1 MQGLAFGLALFSS
14 LQGRFM
20 SEFNIGATALGAKS
34 VIPFIEQYEAS
45 PYPVQVAVFN
55 HTYRRIS
62 IFETPIDVE
71 PWTAQ
76 TIHARAYSELRRIA
90 SNLQEIAD
98 LNQFDKVATIYVQDI
113 VDYVDEVPSQSE
125 PEPEPVEEEPE
136 ELEEEAVED
145 SDGVGTLAPKKR
157 GRPRKTEEEQAE

>member
-1 MQGLAFGLALFSS
+1 
-14 LQGRFM
+14 M

-55 HTYRRIS
+55 HTYRRIT
-62 IFETPIDVE
+62 IFGTPIDVE

-113 VDYVDEVPSQSE
+113 VDYVDEVPNQSE
-125 PEPEPVEEEPE
+125 PEPEPVEEEEE
-136 ELEEEAVED
+136 ELVEEAVED

>member
-1 MQGLAFGLALFSS
+1 
-14 LQGRFM
+14 M
-20 SEFNIGATALGAKS
+20 SEFNIGATAVGAKS

-55 HTYRRIS
+55 HTYRRIT
-62 IFETPIDVE
+62 IFGTPIDVE

-98 LNQFDKVATIYVQDI
+98 LNQFDKVASIYVQDI
-113 VDYVDEVPSQSE
+113 VDYVDNVPGQTYE

>member
-1 MQGLAFGLALFSS
+1 
-14 LQGRFM
+14 M

-55 HTYRRIS
+55 HTYRRIT
-62 IFETPIDVE
+62 IFGTPIDVAPNE
-71 PWTAQ
+71 VQ
-76 TIHARAYSELRRIA
+76 TIHARAYSELRHIA

-98 LNQFDKVATIYVQDI
+98 LNQFEKVAAIYVQDI
-113 VDYVDEVPSQSE
+113 VDYVDEVPGLNVPE
-125 PEPEPVEEEPE
+125 PEPEAVEEEPE
-136 ELEEEAVED
+136 ELEAEDAED
-145 SDGVGTLAPKKR
+145 SDGVGTLVPKKR

>member
-1 MQGLAFGLALFSS
+1 
-14 LQGRFM
+14 M

-55 HTYRRIS
+55 HTYRRIT
-62 IFETPIDVE
+62 IFGTPIDVE

-76 TIHARAYSELRRIA
+76 TIHARAYSELHRIA

-98 LNQFDKVATIYVQDI
+98 LNQFEKVAAIYVQDI
-113 VDYVDEVPSQSE
+113 VDYVDEVPGQVYE

-136 ELEEEAVED
+136 ELEPEAVED

-157 GRPRKTEEEQAE
+157 GRRKTEEEQAE

>member
-1 MQGLAFGLALFSS
+1 
-14 LQGRFM
+14 M

-55 HTYRRIS
+55 HTYRRIT
-62 IFETPIDVE
+62 IFGTPIDVE

-98 LNQFDKVATIYVQDI
+98 LNQFDKVASIYVQDI
-113 VDYVDEVPSQSE
+113 VDYVDEVPGQTYE

>member
-1 MQGLAFGLALFSS
+1 
-14 LQGRFM
+14 M

-55 HTYRRIS
+55 HTYRRIT
-62 IFETPIDVE
+62 IFGTPIDVAPNE
-71 PWTAQ
+71 VQ
-76 TIHARAYSELRRIA
+76 TIHARAYSELRHIA

-98 LNQFDKVATIYVQDI
+98 LNQFEKVAAIYVQDI
-113 VDYVDEVPSQSE
+113 VDYVDEVPGQTYE

-145 SDGVGTLAPKKR
+145 SDGVGTLTPKKR

>member
-1 MQGLAFGLALFSS
+1 
-14 LQGRFM
+14 M

-45 PYPVQVAVFN
+45 PYPVQVAVYN
-55 HTYRRIS
+55 HTFRRIS

-145 SDGVGTLAPKKR
+145 SDGVGTLVPKKR
-157 GRPRKTEEEQAE
+157 GRRKTEEEQAA

>member
-1 MQGLAFGLALFSS
+1 
-14 LQGRFM
+14 M

-45 PYPVQVAVFN
+45 PYPVQVAVYN

-76 TIHARAYSELRRIA
+76 TIHARAYSELHRIA

-98 LNQFDKVATIYVQDI
+98 LNQFEKVAAIYVQDI
-113 VDYVDEVPSQSE
+113 VDYVDEVPGLNVPE
-125 PEPEPVEEEPE
+125 PEPEEVAEEEE
-136 ELEEEAVED
+136 EMEAEAAEEP
-145 SDGVGTLAPKKR
+145 DGVGSLVPKKR

>member
-1 MQGLAFGLALFSS
+1 
-14 LQGRFM
+14 M

-55 HTYRRIS
+55 HTYRRIT
-62 IFETPIDVE
+62 IFGTPIDVE

-76 TIHARAYSELRRIA
+76 TIHARAYSELHRIA

-98 LNQFDKVATIYVQDI
+98 LNQFEKVAAIYVQDI
-113 VDYVDEVPSQSE
+113 VDYVDEVPGQTYE
-125 PEPEPVEEEPE
+125 PEPESVEEEPE
-136 ELEEEAVED
+136 EMEPEAVED
-145 SDGVGTLAPKKR
+145 PDGVGSLVPKKR
-157 GRPRKTEEEQAE
+157 GRRKTEEEQAE

>member
-1 MQGLAFGLALFSS
+1 
-14 LQGRFM
+14 M

-55 HTYRRIS
+55 HTYRRIT
-62 IFETPIDVE
+62 IFGTPIDVE

-76 TIHARAYSELRRIA
+76 TIHARAYSELHRIA

-98 LNQFDKVATIYVQDI
+98 LNQFDKVASIYVQDI
-113 VDYVDEVPSQSE
+113 VDYVDEIPGQTSE
-125 PEPEPVEEEPE
+125 PEPEPVEEE
-136 ELEEEAVED
+136 EEEEMTEESVED
-145 SDGVGTLAPKKR
+145 SDGVGTLVPKKR
-157 GRPRKTEEEQAE
+157 GRPRKTEEEKAE

>member
-1 MQGLAFGLALFSS
+1 
-14 LQGRFM
+14 M

-55 HTYRRIS
+55 HTYRRIT
-62 IFETPIDVE
+62 IFGTPIDVE
-71 PWTAQ
+71 PSNVQ
-76 TIHARAYSELRRIA
+76 TIHARAYSELHRIA

-98 LNQFDKVATIYVQDI
+98 LNQFEKVAAIYVQDI
-113 VDYVDEVPSQSE
+113 VDYVDEVPGQVYE
-125 PEPEPVEEEPE
+125 PEPDPVEEEPE

>member
-1 MQGLAFGLALFSS
+1 
-14 LQGRFM
+14 M

-113 VDYVDEVPSQSE
+113 VDYVDEVPGQSE
-125 PEPEPVEEEPE
+125 PEPEPVEDEPE

-145 SDGVGTLAPKKR
+145 SDGVGTLVPKKR
-157 GRPRKTEEEQAE
+157 GRPRKTEEEKAE

>member
-1 MQGLAFGLALFSS
+1 
-14 LQGRFM
+14 M

-55 HTYRRIS
+55 HTYRRIT
-62 IFETPIDVE
+62 IFGTPIDVE

-76 TIHARAYSELRRIA
+76 TIHARAYSELYRIA

-98 LNQFDKVATIYVQDI
+98 LNQFEKVAAIYVQDI
-113 VDYVDEVPSQSE
+113 VDYVDEVPGQTYE

-136 ELEEEAVED
+136 EMEPEAVED
-145 SDGVGTLAPKKR
+145 SDGVGTLVPKKR
-157 GRPRKTEEEQAE
+157 GRRKTEEEQAE

>member
-1 MQGLAFGLALFSS
+1 
-14 LQGRFM
+14 M

-34 VIPFIEQYEAS
+34 VIPFIAQYEAS

-55 HTYRRIS
+55 HTYRRIT
-62 IFETPIDVE
+62 IFGTPIDVE

-76 TIHARAYSELRRIA
+76 TIHARAYSELHRIA

-98 LNQFDKVATIYVQDI
+98 LNQFEKVAAIYVQDI
-113 VDYVDEVPSQSE
+113 VDYVDEVPGQTYE

-136 ELEEEAVED
+136 EMEPEAVED
-145 SDGVGTLAPKKR
+145 SDGVGTLVPKKR
-157 GRPRKTEEEQAE
+157 GRRKTEEEQAE

>member
-1 MQGLAFGLALFSS
+1 
-14 LQGRFM
+14 M

-45 PYPVQVAVFN
+45 PYPVQVAVYN
-55 HTYRRIS
+55 HTYRRIT
-62 IFETPIDVE
+62 IFGTPIDVE

-76 TIHARAYSELRRIA
+76 TIHARAYSELHRIA

-98 LNQFDKVATIYVQDI
+98 LNQFDEVATIYVQDI
-113 VDYVDEVPSQSE
+113 VDYVDEVPGLNVPE

-145 SDGVGTLAPKKR
+145 SDGVGTLTPKKR

>member
-1 MQGLAFGLALFSS
+1 
-14 LQGRFM
+14 M

-55 HTYRRIS
+55 HTYRRIT
-62 IFETPIDVE
+62 IFGTPIDVE

-76 TIHARAYSELRRIA
+76 TIHARAYSELHRIA

-98 LNQFDKVATIYVQDI
+98 LNQFEKVAAIYVQDI
-113 VDYVDEVPSQSE
+113 VDYVDEVPGQTYE

-136 ELEEEAVED
+136 EMEPEAVED
-145 SDGVGTLAPKKR
+145 SDGVGTLVPKKR
-157 GRPRKTEEEQAE
+157 GRRKTEEEQAA

>member
-1 MQGLAFGLALFSS
+1 
-14 LQGRFM
+14 M

-55 HTYRRIS
+55 HTYRRIT
-62 IFETPIDVE
+62 IFGTPIDVE
-71 PWTAQ
+71 PWNAQ
-76 TIHARAYSELRRIA
+76 TIHARAYSELHRIA

-98 LNQFDKVATIYVQDI
+98 LNQFEKVAAIYVQDI
-113 VDYVDEVPSQSE
+113 VDYVDEVPGLNVPE
-125 PEPEPVEEEPE
+125 PEPEEVAEEEE
-136 ELEEEAVED
+136 EMEAEAAEEP
-145 SDGVGTLAPKKR
+145 DGVGSLVPKKR

>member
-1 MQGLAFGLALFSS
+1 
-14 LQGRFM
+14 M

-113 VDYVDEVPSQSE
+113 VDYVDEVPNQSE
-125 PEPEPVEEEPE
+125 PEPEPVEEEEE
-136 ELEEEAVED
+136 ELVEEAVED
-145 SDGVGTLAPKKR
+145 SDGVGTLAQKKR

>member
-1 MQGLAFGLALFSS
+1 
-14 LQGRFM
+14 M

-55 HTYRRIS
+55 HTYRRIT
-62 IFETPIDVE
+62 IFGTPIDVE

-76 TIHARAYSELRRIA
+76 TIHARAYSELHRIA

-98 LNQFDKVATIYVQDI
+98 LNQFEKVAAIYVQDI
-113 VDYVDEVPSQSE
+113 VDYVDEVPGQTYE
-125 PEPEPVEEEPE
+125 PEPESVEEEPE
-136 ELEEEAVED
+136 EMEPEAVED
-145 SDGVGTLAPKKR
+145 SDGVGTLVPKKR
-157 GRPRKTEEEQAE
+157 GRRKTEEEQAE

>member
-1 MQGLAFGLALFSS
+1 
-14 LQGRFM
+14 M

-113 VDYVDEVPSQSE
+113 VDYVDEVPNQSE
-125 PEPEPVEEEPE
+125 PEPEPVEEEEE
-136 ELEEEAVED
+136 ELVEEAVED
-145 SDGVGTLAPKKR
+145 SDGVGTLVPKKR
-157 GRPRKTEEEQAE
+157 GRPRKTEEEKAE

>member
-1 MQGLAFGLALFSS
+1 
-14 LQGRFM
+14 M

-34 VIPFIEQYEAS
+34 VIPSIEQYEAS

-55 HTYRRIS
+55 HTYRRIT
-62 IFETPIDVE
+62 IFGTPIDVE

-76 TIHARAYSELRRIA
+76 TIHARAYSELHRIA

-98 LNQFDKVATIYVQDI
+98 LNQFEKVAAIYVQDI
-113 VDYVDEVPSQSE
+113 VDYVDEVPGQTYE

-136 ELEEEAVED
+136 EMEPEAVED
-145 SDGVGTLAPKKR
+145 SDGVGTLVPKKR
-157 GRPRKTEEEQAE
+157 GRRKTEEEQAE

>member
-1 MQGLAFGLALFSS
+1 
-14 LQGRFM
+14 M

-55 HTYRRIS
+55 HTYRRIT
-62 IFETPIDVE
+62 IFGTPIDVE

-76 TIHARAYSELRRIA
+76 TIHARAYSELHRIA

-98 LNQFDKVATIYVQDI
+98 LNQFEKVAAIYVQDI
-113 VDYVDEVPSQSE
+113 VDYVDDVPGLNVPE

-136 ELEEEAVED
+136 EMEEEAVED
-145 SDGVGTLAPKKR
+145 SDGVGTLVPKKR

>member
-1 MQGLAFGLALFSS
+1 
-14 LQGRFM
+14 M

-55 HTYRRIS
+55 HTYRRIT
-62 IFETPIDVE
+62 IFGTPIDVE

-76 TIHARAYSELRRIA
+76 TIHARAYNELHRIA

-98 LNQFDKVATIYVQDI
+98 LNQFEKVAAIYVQDI
-113 VDYVDEVPSQSE
+113 VDYVDEVPGQVYE

-136 ELEEEAVED
+136 ELEPEAVED

>member
-1 MQGLAFGLALFSS
+1 
-14 LQGRFM
+14 M

-55 HTYRRIS
+55 HTYRRIT
-62 IFETPIDVE
+62 ILGTAIDVE

-98 LNQFDKVATIYVQDI
+98 LNQFDKVASIYVQDI
-113 VDYVDEVPSQSE
+113 VDYVDEVPGQTYE

>member
-1 MQGLAFGLALFSS
+1 
-14 LQGRFM
+14 M

-55 HTYRRIS
+55 HTYRRIT
-62 IFETPIDVE
+62 IFGTPIDVE

-76 TIHARAYSELRRIA
+76 TIHARAYSELHRIA

-98 LNQFDKVATIYVQDI
+98 LNQFEKVAAIYVQDI
-113 VDYVDEVPSQSE
+113 VDYVDEVPGLNVPE
-125 PEPEPVEEEPE
+125 PEPEEVEEEPE
-136 ELEEEAVED
+136 EMEPEAAED
-145 SDGVGTLAPKKR
+145 PDGVGSLVPKKR
-157 GRPRKTEEEQAE
+157 GRRKTEEEQAE

>member
-1 MQGLAFGLALFSS
+1 
-14 LQGRFM
+14 M

-55 HTYRRIS
+55 HTYRRIT
-62 IFETPIDVE
+62 IFGTPIDVE

-76 TIHARAYSELRRIA
+76 TIHARAYSELHRIA

-98 LNQFDKVATIYVQDI
+98 LNQFEKVAAIYVQDI
-113 VDYVDEVPSQSE
+113 VDYVDEVPGQTYE

-136 ELEEEAVED
+136 EMEPEAVED
-145 SDGVGTLAPKKR
+145 SDGVGTLVPKKR
-157 GRPRKTEEEQAE
+157 GRRKTEEEQAE

>member
-1 MQGLAFGLALFSS
+1 
-14 LQGRFM
+14 M

-55 HTYRRIS
+55 HTYRRIT
-62 IFETPIDVE
+62 IFGTPIDVE

-76 TIHARAYSELRRIA
+76 TIHARAYSELHRIA

-98 LNQFDKVATIYVQDI
+98 LNQFEKVAAIYVQDI
-113 VDYVDEVPSQSE
+113 VDYVDEVPGQTYE
-125 PEPEPVEEEPE
+125 PEPESVEEEPE
-136 ELEEEAVED
+136 EMEPEAVED
-145 SDGVGTLAPKKR
+145 SDGVGTLVPKKR
-157 GRPRKTEEEQAE
+157 GRRKTEEEQAA

>member
-1 MQGLAFGLALFSS
+1 
-14 LQGRFM
+14 M

-113 VDYVDEVPSQSE
+113 VDYVDEVPNQSE
-125 PEPEPVEEEPE
+125 PEPEPVEEEEE
-136 ELEEEAVED
+136 ELVEEAVED

>member
-1 MQGLAFGLALFSS
+1 
-14 LQGRFM
+14 M

-55 HTYRRIS
+55 HTYRRIT
-62 IFETPIDVE
+62 IFGTPIDVE

-76 TIHARAYSELRRIA
+76 TIHARAYSELHRIA

-98 LNQFDKVATIYVQDI
+98 LNQFEKVAAIYVQDI
-113 VDYVDEVPSQSE
+113 VDYVDEVPGQVYE

-136 ELEEEAVED
+136 ELEPEAVED

>member
-1 MQGLAFGLALFSS
+1 
-14 LQGRFM
+14 M

-55 HTYRRIS
+55 HTYRRIT
-62 IFETPIDVE
+62 IFGTPIDVE

-76 TIHARAYSELRRIA
+76 TTHARDYSELHRIA

-98 LNQFDKVATIYVQDI
+98 LNQFEKVAAIYVQDI
-113 VDYVDEVPSQSE
+113 VDYVDEVPGQTYE

-136 ELEEEAVED
+136 EMEPEAVED
-145 SDGVGTLAPKKR
+145 SDGVGTLVPKKR
-157 GRPRKTEEEQAE
+157 GRRKTEEEQAE